1 MKKFLGLLLTGIL
14 LFCTIFSIVG
24 CGEEMG
30 NEEKEIFGNAVLYD
44 NAQTY
49 AKEEFLEENITNLMA
64 GGENAPE
71 EIVYIVKEQ
80 TDFDAMFTDFPTAID
95 FETEMVIVYLFTDI
109 NAGFGCSLSEV
120 RKEKKCLH
128 ITFLHHMPE
137 PDKNG
142 CIPPM
147 GSAPTQRCL
156 LVKID
161 KCDIELAYIN
171 WCKNK

>member
-95 FETEMVIVYLFTDI
+95 FETEMIIVYFYT
-109 NAGFGCSLSEV
+109 NAAMGCGCVMRELK
-120 RKEKKCLH
+120 KENEKLYIKFSHNL
-128 ITFLHHMPE
+128 
-137 PDKNG
+137 PDPNKPTG
-142 CIPPM
+142 
-147 GSAPTQRCL
+147 APLTQGCL
-156 LVKID
+156 LVKMDKYDID
-161 KCDIELAYIN
+161 SVQVEMKYEYWD
-171 WCKNK
+171 